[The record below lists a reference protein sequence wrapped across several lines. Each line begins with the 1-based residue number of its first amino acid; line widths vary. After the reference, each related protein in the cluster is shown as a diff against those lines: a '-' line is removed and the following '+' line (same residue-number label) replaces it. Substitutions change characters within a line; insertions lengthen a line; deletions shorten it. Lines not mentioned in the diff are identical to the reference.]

1 MASIAAGMKR
11 KGGGEDGSAAQL
23 APKRRLTKHMPFR
36 ESESIRERAK
46 PYLLA
51 VGKLHVDVMDTTW
64 STGRNRRVEPGY
76 VRELTE
82 VFMKG
87 GLERGAPENR
97 LFFIGSSGERMVVT
111 LLPETIATAT
121 AKQTSSTG
129 PLSTRPRWRS
139 WRDSTG
145 FAPSDSTS
153 RQQARWSLMPGGR
166 VSYTTKLP
174 ADLNI
179 KLRVNRRDL
188 SLPDNHGQIW
198 NHLVLIASVAV
209 GSITGSRVTIDHR
222 LVEALR
228 LGSEKSFPT
237 RRLVTLWNHKG
248 WREITTRWCQTRL
261 GLETFNIS
269 TFEWIAGLR
278 IDDYW
283 FAMMRTML
291 ATLEALPL
299 DETQD
304 LGLDDWSRLASG
316 LQGGKETSGTPAGRT
331 STTQD
336 VVEAIFFTGNG
347 DRRVAGLLDTLDD
360 AMYRAVC
367 RAVWNRMDLHFADL
381 KRLLCNRR
389 LETEAAVRALQHV
402 IGWVDRASAV
412 ELESVNPKL
421 KNKPQLLEHLQ
432 DALDSLSSSRGDL
445 SSFPA
450 NTARRLQQQV
460 LDFARCNAKRAVNTQ
475 DRTHILRPAW
485 ETVNANE
492 GCLREAQVSTLV
504 SAFCSNLIRLSD
516 QPIRKKDIVL
526 LALQRRIEKRLPRLR
541 TTSLSLKVLH
551 ANQQVAGNSK
561 QQLRLKQQVPQKQ
574 H

>member
-1 MASIAAGMKR
+1 MAG
-11 KGGGEDGSAAQL
+11 QH
-23 APKRRLTKHMPFR
+23 RLCALRQYIKAT
-36 ESESIRERAK
+36 
-46 PYLLA
+46 
-51 VGKLHVDVMDTTW
+51 
-64 STGRNRRVEPGY
+64 
-76 VRELTE
+76 
-82 VFMKG
+82 
-87 GLERGAPENR
+87 GAPE
-97 LFFIGSSGERMVVT
+97 
-111 LLPETIATAT
+111 
-121 AKQTSSTG
+121 
-129 PLSTRPRWRS
+129 
-139 WRDSTG
+139 
-145 FAPSDSTS
+145 SDAWWTCDLYDKD
-153 RQQARWSLMPGGR
+153 Q
-166 VSYTTKLP
+166 LP

-179 KLRVNRRDL
+179 KLRVNSRDP

-198 NHLVLIASVAV
+198 NHLVSIASVAA
-209 GSITGSRVTIDHR
+209 GSITGSRVTVDHR

-237 RRLVTLWNHKG
+237 RRLVTLWNHIG

-269 TFEWIAGLR
+269 TFEWMAGLR

-283 FAMMRTML
+283 FATMRTVL

-316 LQGGKETSGTPAGRT
+316 LQGGKETSGTAAGRT

-347 DRRVAGLLDTLDD
+347 DRRVAGLLETLDD
-360 AMYRAVC
+360 AMYRA
-367 RAVWNRMDLHFADL
+367 
-381 KRLLCNRR
+381 
-389 LETEAAVRALQHV
+389 HV

-432 DALDSLSSSRGDL
+432 DALDSLSSSRGD
-445 SSFPA
+445 SSGFPA

-460 LDFARCNAKRAVNTQ
+460 LDFARCNAKVFRTPEAQSLLASPITHVDDPTYGKRFEDASRARLLRVVRRTVDPQ
-475 DRTHILRPAW
+475 DGTHILRPAW

-504 SAFCSNLIRLSD
+504 SAFCSDLIRLSD
-516 QPIRKKDIVL
+516 QPIRKKDTVL
-526 LALQRRIEKRLPRLR
+526 LALQRRIEKVLAASASELQGIVLASVVSSNKPVQHRPANSDDENDRGDDDDDDDDNDDDDSCGLRRPESTSRDLNPPPSAQRRRPARDGSTREARGIVSSSPETSPPEDNQSWSKGSPRQQAGGR
-541 TTSLSLKVLH
+541 QRQATAATPTAGPPKTS
-551 ANQQVAGNSK
+551 
-561 QQLRLKQQVPQKQ
+561 
-574 H
+574 

>member
-1 MASIAAGMKR
+1 MAG
-11 KGGGEDGSAAQL
+11 QH
-23 APKRRLTKHMPFR
+23 RLCALRQYIKAT
-36 ESESIRERAK
+36 
-46 PYLLA
+46 
-51 VGKLHVDVMDTTW
+51 
-64 STGRNRRVEPGY
+64 
-76 VRELTE
+76 
-82 VFMKG
+82 
-87 GLERGAPENR
+87 GAPE
-97 LFFIGSSGERMVVT
+97 
-111 LLPETIATAT
+111 
-121 AKQTSSTG
+121 
-129 PLSTRPRWRS
+129 
-139 WRDSTG
+139 
-145 FAPSDSTS
+145 SDAWWTCDLYDKD
-153 RQQARWSLMPGGR
+153 Q
-166 VSYTTKLP
+166 LP

-179 KLRVNRRDL
+179 KLRVNSRDP

-198 NHLVLIASVAV
+198 NHLVSIASVAA
-209 GSITGSRVTIDHR
+209 GSITGSRVTVDHR

-237 RRLVTLWNHKG
+237 RRLVTLWNHIG

-269 TFEWIAGLR
+269 TFEWMAGLR

-283 FAMMRTML
+283 FATMRTVL

-316 LQGGKETSGTPAGRT
+316 LQGGKETSGTAAGRT

-347 DRRVAGLLDTLDD
+347 DRRVAGLLETLDD

-367 RAVWNRMDLHFADL
+367 RAVWNGTDLHFAYL
-381 KRLLCNRR
+381 KRLLRNRR
-389 LETEAAVRALQHV
+389 PETEAAVRALQHV

-432 DALDSLSSSRGDL
+432 DALDSLSSSRGD
-445 SSFPA
+445 SSGFPA

-460 LDFARCNAKRAVNTQ
+460 LDFARCNAKVFRTPEAQSLLASPITHVDDPTYGKRFEDASRARLLRVVRRTVDPQ
-475 DRTHILRPAW
+475 DGTHILRPAW

-504 SAFCSNLIRLSD
+504 SAFCSDLIRLSD
-516 QPIRKKDIVL
+516 QPIRKKDTVL
-526 LALQRRIEKRLPRLR
+526 LALQRRIEKVLAASASELQGIVLASVVSSNKPVQHRPANSDDENDRGDDDDDDDDNDDDDSCGLRRPESTSRDLNPPPSAQRRRPARDGSTREARGIVSSSPETSPPEDNQSWSKGSPRQQAGGR
-541 TTSLSLKVLH
+541 QRQATAATPTAGPPKTS
-551 ANQQVAGNSK
+551 
-561 QQLRLKQQVPQKQ
+561 
-574 H
+574 